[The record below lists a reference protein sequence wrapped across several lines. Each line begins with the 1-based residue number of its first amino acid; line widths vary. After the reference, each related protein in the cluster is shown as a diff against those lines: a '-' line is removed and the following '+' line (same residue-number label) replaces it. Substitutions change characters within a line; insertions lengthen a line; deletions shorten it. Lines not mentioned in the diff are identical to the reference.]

1 MSILL
6 NAISELRDP
15 LPANINE
22 LGEIHGDGIPHE
34 AKVESAIGMRNL
46 AAHLCNICPWIRFVN
61 FFENVSVL
69 AHQLANSKH
78 RHSEQVL
85 VFSRSG
91 IGTFIDMV
99 LIDALPNH
107 LCIPDDLLD
116 DKGSRV
122 VGDGLIAPHK
132 APRPRYRQHPL

>member
-1 MSILL
+1 MRILL

-15 LPANINE
+15 LPADINE
-22 LGEIHGDGIPHE
+22 LGEIHGSGIPHE

-61 FFENVSVL
+61 FFENASVL

-85 VFSRSG
+85 VFSRAG
-91 IGTFIDMV
+91 IGTFIDMM
-99 LIDALPNH
+99 LIDALLNH
-107 LCIPDDLLD
+107 LCISNDLLD

-132 APRPRYRQHPL
+132 ALPPRYRQHPL